1 MSQKSNRNPPSAAS
15 PQPQTRVAPPA
26 SGIVSRRNIFI
37 AAAVALLLAFAAAA
51 LFYRSEKAQSSQL
64 APAKS
69 QTALASEQSPKFG
82 NPAAKV
88 HIVEFMDP
96 ACGTCAAF
104 FPEVE
109 KMMAANPDRIRL
121 SVRHVPFHNGS
132 DQVVRILEASRVQGK
147 YLPTLEALYASQSR
161 WVLNHVVQADQVWP
175 SLGGVGLD
183 LERIR
188 NDMNAP
194 AVSQRMEQDMG
205 DARTLGVKQ
214 TPEFFVNGRPLPS
227 FGLAELQN
235 LVKDELQRAYP

>member
-1 MSQKSNRNPPSAAS
+1 MSRKSKKNLSSPAS
-15 PQPQTRVAPPA
+15 PRTPAPVAPPP
-26 SGIVSRRNIFI
+26 RRTNQRAIFI
-37 AAAVALLLAFAAAA
+37 GAAAALLLAFVAAA
-51 LFYRSEKAQSSQL
+51 LLYRSEKAESSKI
-64 APAKS
+64 AAAKN
-69 QTALASEQSPKFG
+69 QPALASGESPKFG

-147 YLPTLEALYASQSR
+147 YLPTLQALYATQDR
-161 WVLNHVVQADQVWP
+161 WVVNHVVRADQVWP

-183 LERIR
+183 RERIM

-194 AVSQRMEQDMG
+194 AVSRRMEQDMS
-205 DARTLGVKQ
+205 DAKVLGVVQ

-227 FGLAELQN
+227 FGLDELRR
-235 LVKDELQRAYP
+235 LVQEELQRAYP

>member
-1 MSQKSNRNPPSAAS
+1 MSRKSKRNLPSPAS
-15 PQPQTRVAPPA
+15 PQVQIAPEP
-26 SGIVSRRNIFI
+26 GRMNRRNIFI
-37 AAAVALLLAFAAAA
+37 AVAAALLLAFVAAT

-64 APAKS
+64 ATAKN
-69 QTALASEQSPKFG
+69 QPALASEQSPKFG
-82 NPAAKV
+82 NPAARV

-109 KMMAANPDRIRL
+109 KLMAANPDRIRL
-121 SVRHVPFHNGS
+121 SIRHLPFHNGS

-147 YLPTLEALYASQSR
+147 YLPTLEALYASQDR
-161 WVLNHVVQADQVWP
+161 WVVNHVVQADQVWP
-175 SLGGVGLD
+175 TLGGVGLD

-194 AVSQRMEQDMG
+194 AVSRRMEQDMA
-205 DARTLGVKQ
+205 DAKALGVAQ

-227 FGLAELQN
+227 FGLEQLREL
-235 LVKDELQRAYP
+235 VGEELKRAYP

>member
-1 MSQKSNRNPPSAAS
+1 MSRKSKRNQPSPTS
-15 PQPQTRVAPPA
+15 PQAQAAPEA
-26 SGIVSRRNIFI
+26 SRMSRRNIFI
-37 AAAVALLLAFAAAA
+37 ACALALLLAFVAAT

-64 APAKS
+64 ATAKN
-69 QTALASEQSPKFG
+69 QPALASEQSPKFG

-88 HIVEFMDP
+88 HIVEFLDP

-104 FPEVE
+104 FPEV
-109 KMMAANPDRIRL
+109 KMLMSANPDRIRL

-147 YLPTLEALYASQSR
+147 YLQTLEALFASQDR
-161 WVLNHVVQADQVWP
+161 WVVNHVVQADQVWL
-175 SLGGVGLD
+175 SLGGIGLD

-194 AVSQRMEQDMG
+194 TVSRQIEQDRG
-205 DARTLGVKQ
+205 DAKVLGVTM

-227 FGLAELQN
+227 FGLGQLQA

>member
-1 MSQKSNRNPPSAAS
+1 MSRKSKRNLPSPAS
-15 PQPQTRVAPPA
+15 PQVQIAPEP
-26 SGIVSRRNIFI
+26 GRMNRRNIFI
-37 AAAVALLLAFAAAA
+37 AVAAALLLAFVAAT

-64 APAKS
+64 ATAKN
-69 QTALASEQSPKFG
+69 QPALASEQSPKFG

-109 KMMAANPDRIRL
+109 KLMAANPDRIRL
-121 SVRHVPFHNGS
+121 SIRHLPFHNGS

-147 YLPTLEALYASQSR
+147 YLPTLEALYASQDR
-161 WVLNHVVQADQVWP
+161 WVVNHVVQADQVWP
-175 SLGGVGLD
+175 TLGGVGLD

-194 AVSQRMEQDMG
+194 AVSRRMEQDMA
-205 DARTLGVKQ
+205 DAKALGVAQ

-227 FGLAELQN
+227 FGLEQLQELVSAEL
-235 LVKDELQRAYP
+235 KRAYP

>member
-1 MSQKSNRNPPSAAS
+1 MSRKSKRNLPNPAS
-15 PQPQTRVAPPA
+15 PQVQIAPEP
-26 SGIVSRRNIFI
+26 GRMNRRNIFI
-37 AAAVALLLAFAAAA
+37 AVAAALLLAFVAAT

-64 APAKS
+64 ATAKN
-69 QTALASEQSPKFG
+69 QPALASEQSPKFG

-109 KMMAANPDRIRL
+109 KLMAANPDRIRL
-121 SVRHVPFHNGS
+121 SIRHLPFHNGS

-147 YLPTLEALYASQSR
+147 YLPTLEALYASQDR
-161 WVLNHVVQADQVWP
+161 WVVNHVVQADQVWP
-175 SLGGVGLD
+175 ALGGVGLD

-194 AVSQRMEQDMG
+194 AVSRRMEQDMA
-205 DARTLGVKQ
+205 DAKALGVAQ

-227 FGLAELQN
+227 FGLEQLQELVAE
-235 LVKDELQRAYP
+235 ELKRAYP

>member
-1 MSQKSNRNPPSAAS
+1 MSRKSKRNLPSPAS
-15 PQPQTRVAPPA
+15 PQVQIAPEP
-26 SGIVSRRNIFI
+26 GRMNRRNIFI
-37 AAAVALLLAFAAAA
+37 AVAAALLLAFVAAT

-64 APAKS
+64 ATAKN
-69 QTALASEQSPKFG
+69 QPALASEQSPKFG
-82 NPAAKV
+82 NPAARV

-109 KMMAANPDRIRL
+109 KLMAANPDRIRL
-121 SVRHVPFHNGS
+121 SIRHLPFHNGS

-147 YLPTLEALYASQSR
+147 YLPTLEALYASQDR
-161 WVLNHVVQADQVWP
+161 WVVNHVVQADQVWP
-175 SLGGVGLD
+175 TLGGVGLD

-194 AVSQRMEQDMG
+194 AVSRRMEQDMA
-205 DARTLGVKQ
+205 DAKALGVAQ

-227 FGLAELQN
+227 FGLEQLQELVSAEL
-235 LVKDELQRAYP
+235 KRAYP